1 MMKPLFDQDAL
12 IDMFAKA
19 TAKQGESL
27 RTAVSSATL
36 KALQSREVTLDGVR
50 KAVSA
55 VAGAATSGAARNP
68 APAVDVEKMLGSAL
82 AGIDSALLQAVE
94 ANRKAM
100 DAFMN
105 RGSSLADKPMQDA
118 LATVEKM
125 EDAFFAALGKAGKS
139 AGTLQTPWDKALATF
154 KAQGSSSGAQAEQMV
169 ESFAEQAQTAL
180 RSSRSAGLRASQA
193 MLAGYAAMVN
203 GILIGMSE
211 GLQATGGRPAASAA
225 MADSSPAGPSAAAPR
240 PAPAAKKAARKR
252 ARKTAR

>member
-1 MMKPLFDQDAL
+1 MKPLFDQDAL

-19 TAKQGESL
+19 TAKQGEAL
-27 RTAVSSATL
+27 RTAVSGATL

-55 VAGAATSGAARNP
+55 VAGAATAGAARNP

-100 DAFMN
+100 DAFVS

-139 AGTLQTPWDKALATF
+139 AGTMQTPWDKALATF

-169 ESFAEQAQTAL
+169 ESFAEQAQAAL

-211 GLQATGGRPAASAA
+211 GLQASGGRPGTGAAAA
-225 MADSSPAGPSAAAPR
+225 PAPSGPSAAAG
-240 PAPAAKKAARKR
+240 PAPAAKKAARQR